1 MPFAGWLTLA
11 VTVGAL
17 VAMASGRISAD
28 RALLAA
34 LILLVITGIVEPERA
49 LAGLSNPGVAT
60 VALLF
65 VIAAGVRRSG
75 LLGTVVRHLLGAPA
89 GALGAQLR
97 LMFPVAVLSGFL
109 NNTPIVAMLV
119 PEVRRWGS
127 DRNIAP
133 SYLLIPLSYA
143 TILGGMCTLIGT
155 STNLLIDGLLVDRGY
170 EHLDVFWITPLG
182 VPAALAG
189 LAVIALLGRRLLPE
203 RRAADLPLA
212 DPRRFSAEV
221 LVEARGPLVGKRL
234 GDIVVPGLGAFAPF
248 ELQRGGMLVGAPRSD
263 EVLEA
268 GDILVFTAAAGEV
281 LEIQR
286 VAGLAPIRDPDRGLA
301 GESDFGGRGPKKG
314 PTGTLAEVVVGPTC
328 PLVGHLVGDGSFR
341 REFGAAVV
349 AVAREGERTQPS
361 SLATW
366 TLEPGDTLL
375 VEANGEFIERHRYGS
390 HLVLVSDHGRPTPH
404 ARWHA
409 PYCLL
414 LVLGMAILAATGVTS
429 MLLAAVLASVA
440 MLLAGVAT
448 TDELA
453 ADIEWRVLIAIVAA
467 LGLGGALTDTGAAA
481 NIAHGIV
488 GLGSDSTWVTLALI
502 YLATAITTE
511 FVTNNAAAVLMLP
524 IALDTAKQAGV
535 SELPFIAVVM
545 IAASASFI
553 TPIGYQTNLMV
564 FGPGG
569 YRFGDFLRMGTPVS
583 LAVAITAI
591 LLTPWLWPF

>member
-1 MPFAGWLTLA
+1 MTLAGWLTLA

-17 VAMASGRISAD
+17 LAMASGRISAD

-34 LILLVITGIVEPERA
+34 LAVLLITGTLAPERA

-60 VALLF
+60 VGLLF
-65 VIAAGVRRSG
+65 VVAAGVRRSG
-75 LLGTVVRHLLGAPA
+75 LLGTVVRHLLGAPR

-97 LMFPVAVLSGFL
+97 LTFPVAVLSGFL
-109 NNTPIVAMLV
+109 NNTPIVAMLL

-143 TILGGMCTLIGT
+143 TIVGGMCTLIGT
-155 STNLLIDGLLVDRGY
+155 STNLLIDGLLVERGH
-170 EHLDVFWITPLG
+170 EHLGVFWIAPLG
-182 VPAALAG
+182 VPAALAA
-189 LAVIALLGRRLLPE
+189 LAVIALFGRALLPE

-212 DPRRFSAEV
+212 DPRRFSAEM
-221 LVEARGPLVGKRL
+221 LVEDKGPLVGKRL
-234 GDIVVPGLGAFAPF
+234 GDVAVPGLGAFAPF
-248 ELQRGGMLVGAPRSD
+248 ELQRGGTFVGAPRSD

-268 GDILVFTAAAGEV
+268 GDVLVFTAAAAEV

-286 VAGLAPIRDPDRGLA
+286 VAGLSPIRDP
-301 GESDFGGRGPKKG
+301 EQG
-314 PTGTLAEVVVGPTC
+314 PTGTLAEVVVGPSC

-341 REFGAAVV
+341 RQFGAAVV

-375 VEANGEFIERHRYGS
+375 VEATDDFIERHRYGGD
-390 HLVLVSDHGRPTPH
+390 LVLVSDHGRPTPH
-404 ARWHA
+404 APWHA
-409 PYCLL
+409 PFCL
-414 LVLGMAILAATGVTS
+414 VVVVGMATLAATGLTS
-429 MLLAAVLASVA
+429 MLLAAVIATAA
-440 MLLAGVAT
+440 MLLAQVAT
-448 TDELA
+448 VDELA
-453 ADIEWRVLIAIVAA
+453 SDVEWRVLIAIVAA
-467 LGLGGALTDTGAAA
+467 LGLGSALTDTGAAA
-481 NIAHGIV
+481 AIAHGIV
-488 GLGSDSTWVTLALI
+488 GFGGDSPIVVLALI

-524 IALDTAKQAGV
+524 IALDTAARVGL
-535 SELPFIAVVM
+535 SPYPFIAVVM
-545 IAASASFI
+545 IAASAAFI

-569 YRFGDFLRMGTPVS
+569 YRFGDFVRMGVPVS
-583 LAVAITAI
+583 LAVAISTISMTA
-591 LLTPWLWPF
+591 WLWL

>member
-1 MPFAGWLTLA
+1 MSLAAWLTLA

-17 VAMASGRISAD
+17 VAMASGRASAE

-34 LILLVITGIVEPERA
+34 LTVLLVCGVVEPERA
-49 LAGLSNPGVAT
+49 LSGFSNPGVAT

-65 VIAAGVRRSG
+65 VVAAGVRRSG
-75 LLGTVVRHLLGAPA
+75 LLGTVVRGLLGSPRGPLA
-89 GALGAQLR
+89 AQLR
-97 LMFPVAVLSGFL
+97 LTFPVAGLSAFL
-109 NNTPIVAMLV
+109 NNTPIVAMLL

-133 SYLLIPLSYA
+133 SYLLIPLSYG

-155 STNLLIDGLLVDRGY
+155 STNLLIDGLLVDRGR
-170 EHLDVFWITPLG
+170 EHLGVFWITPLG
-182 VPAALAG
+182 LPAALAG
-189 LAVIALLGRRLLPE
+189 LTVIALLGRRLLPE
-203 RRAADLPLA
+203 RRSADLPLA
-212 DPRRFSAEV
+212 DPRRFSAEM
-221 LVEARGPLVGKRL
+221 LVEDKGPLVGRRL

-248 ELQRGGMLVGAPRSD
+248 ELRRGGMLVGAPRAD

-268 GDILVFTAAAGEV
+268 GDQLVFTAAAAEV

-286 VAGLAPIRDPDRGLA
+286 VAGLSPIR
-301 GESDFGGRGPKKG
+301 GPEHG
-314 PTGTLAEVVVGPTC
+314 PTGTLAEVVVGPSC

-341 REFGAAVV
+341 RQFGAAVV

-375 VEANGEFIERHRYGS
+375 VEATGDFIERHRYGR

-409 PYCLL
+409 PFCLMV
-414 LVLGMAILAATGVTS
+414 VLGMAVLAATGLTS
-429 MLLAAVLASVA
+429 MLLAAIIASAA
-440 MLLAGVAT
+440 MLVAGVAT
-448 TDELA
+448 VDELA
-453 ADIEWRVLIAIVAA
+453 ADIEWRVLLAIVAA
-467 LGLGGALTDTGAAA
+467 LGLGSALTDTGAAA
-481 NIAHGIV
+481 SIAHGIV
-488 GLGSDSTWVTLALI
+488 GLGGDSTWLVLALI

-524 IALDTAKQAGV
+524 IALDTATQAGA
-535 SELPFIAVVM
+535 SELPFIAIVM
-545 IAASASFI
+545 IAASASFV

-569 YRFGDFLRMGTPVS
+569 YRFGDFARMGTPVT
-583 LAVAITAI
+583 LAVASTAI
-591 LLTPWLWPF
+591 LLTPWIWPF

>member
-1 MPFAGWLTLA
+1 
-11 VTVGAL
+11 
-17 VAMASGRISAD
+17 MASGRISAD
-28 RALLAA
+28 RALVAA
-34 LILLVITGIVEPERA
+34 LTVLLITGIVEPDRA

-65 VIAAGVRRSG
+65 VVAAGVRRSG
-75 LLGTVVRHLLGAPA
+75 LLGTVVRHLLGAPS
-89 GALGAQLR
+89 GPLGAQLR
-97 LMFPVAVLSGFL
+97 LITPVAAFSAFL
-109 NNTPIVAMLV
+109 NNTPIVAMLL
-119 PEVRRWGS
+119 PEVRRWGA

-155 STNLLIDGLLVDRGY
+155 STNLLIDGLLTERGY
-170 EHLDVFWITPLG
+170 EHLGIFWIAPLG
-182 VPAALAG
+182 VPAAIAG
-189 LAVIALLGRRLLPE
+189 LCVIALLGRRLLPE

-212 DPRRFSAEV
+212 DPRRFSAEM
-221 LVEARGPLVGKRL
+221 LIEDKGPLVGKRI
-234 GDIVVPGLGAFAPF
+234 GDVAVPGLGAFAPF
-248 ELQRGGMLVGAPRSD
+248 ELRRGAMSISAPRVD

-268 GDILVFTAAAGEV
+268 GDVLLFTAAAAEV

-286 VAGLAPIRDPDRGLA
+286 VAGLSPVRDP
-301 GESDFGGRGPKKG
+301 EHGPS
-314 PTGTLAEVVVGPTC
+314 GTLAEVVVGPSC

-349 AVAREGERTQPS
+349 AVAREGERMQPS
-361 SLATW
+361 GLATW

-375 VEANGEFIERHRYGS
+375 VEATGDFIERHRHGS
-390 HLVLVSDHGRPTPH
+390 DLVLVSDHGRPTPH

-409 PYCLL
+409 PFCLFA
-414 LVLGMAILAATGVTS
+414 VLGMAILAATNLTS
-429 MLLAAVLASVA
+429 MLLAALLASVA
-440 MLLAGVAT
+440 MLLAGVASF
-448 TDELA
+448 DELA
-453 ADIEWRVLIAIVAA
+453 GDIEWRVLIAIVAA
-467 LGLGGALTDTGAAA
+467 LGLGSALTDTGAAA
-481 NIAHGIV
+481 SVAHGIV
-488 GLGSDSTWVTLALI
+488 GLGDDSTFMVLVLI

-524 IALDTAKQAGV
+524 IALDTAAQAGA
-535 SELPFIAVVM
+535 SEYPFIAVVM

-569 YRFGDFLRMGTPVS
+569 YRFGDFMRMGTPVS

-591 LLTPWLWPF
+591 LVTPLLWPF

>member
-1 MPFAGWLTLA
+1 MSLAAALSLT

-17 VAMASGRISAD
+17 AAMASGRMSAD

-34 LILLVITGIVEPERA
+34 LTLLLLCGVITPERA
-49 LAGLSNPGVAT
+49 LDGFSNPGVAT

-65 VIAAGVRRSG
+65 VVAAGVRRSG
-75 LLGTVVRHLLGAPA
+75 LLGTVVRGLLGSPKDP
-89 GALGAQLR
+89 LGAQLR
-97 LMFPVAVLSGFL
+97 LTSPVAVLSAFL
-109 NNTPIVAMLV
+109 NNTPIVAMLL

-155 STNLLIDGLLVDRGY
+155 STNLLIDGLLVDRGR
-170 EHLDVFWITPLG
+170 EHLGIFWITPLG
-182 VPAALAG
+182 FPAAVAG
-189 LAVIALLGRRLLPE
+189 LIVIALLGRRLLPE

-212 DPRRFSAEV
+212 DPRRFSAEM
-221 LVEARGPLVGKRL
+221 LVEDKGPLVGRRL

-248 ELQRGGMLVGAPRSD
+248 ELRRGGMLVGAPRAD

-268 GDILVFTAAAGEV
+268 GDQLVFTAAAAEV

-286 VAGLAPIRDPDRGLA
+286 VAGLSPIRDP
-301 GESDFGGRGPKKG
+301 EHGPS
-314 PTGTLAEVVVGPTC
+314 GTLAEVVVGPSC

-341 REFGAAVV
+341 RQFGAAVV

-375 VEANGEFIERHRYGS
+375 VEATGDFIERHRHGR

-409 PYCLL
+409 PFCLMV
-414 LVLGMAILAATGVTS
+414 VLGMA
-429 MLLAAVLASVA
+429 LLAAIIATAA
-440 MLLAGVAT
+440 MLVAGVAT
-448 TDELA
+448 FDELA
-453 ADIEWRVLIAIVAA
+453 GDVEWRVLIAIVAA
-467 LGLGGALTDTGAAA
+467 LGLGSALTDTGAAA
-481 NIAHGIV
+481 RVAHGIV
-488 GLGSDSTWVTLALI
+488 GLGGDSTYLVLALI

-511 FVTNNAAAVLMLP
+511 LVTNNAAAVLMLP
-524 IALDTAKQAGV
+524 IALDTATQTGS

-545 IAASASFI
+545 IAASASFV

-569 YRFGDFLRMGTPVS
+569 YRFGDFARMGTPVT
-583 LAVAITAI
+583 LAVAITTI
-591 LLTPWLWPF
+591 LLTPWIWPF

>member
-1 MPFAGWLTLA
+1 MSLAGWLTLIVA
-11 VTVGAL
+11 VGAL
-17 VAMASGRISAD
+17 VAMASGRVSAD

-34 LILLVITGIVEPERA
+34 LTVLLITGLLEPERA

-65 VIAAGVRRSG
+65 VVAAGVRRSG
-75 LLGTVVRHLLGAPA
+75 LLGIVVRHLLGAPR

-97 LMFPVAVLSGFL
+97 LTFPVAALSAFL
-109 NNTPIVAMLV
+109 NNTPIVAMLL
-119 PEVRRWGS
+119 PEVRRWGT

-143 TILGGMCTLIGT
+143 TIVGGMCTLIGT

-170 EHLDVFWITPLG
+170 PHLDVFWITPLG
-182 VPAALAG
+182 VPACLAALT
-189 LAVIALLGRRLLPE
+189 VIAVFGRRLLPE

-212 DPRRFSAEV
+212 DPRRFSAEM
-221 LVEARGPLVGKRL
+221 LVEDKGPLVGKRL
-234 GDIVVPGLGAFAPF
+234 ADIVVPGLGAFAPF
-248 ELQRGGMLVGAPRSD
+248 ELQRGDMLIGAPRSD

-268 GDILVFTAAAGEV
+268 GDVLVFTAAAAEV

-286 VAGLAPIRDPDRGLA
+286 VAGLSPVREP
-301 GESDFGGRGPKKG
+301 EPG
-314 PTGTLAEVVVGPTC
+314 PTGTLAEVVVGPSC

-341 REFGAAVV
+341 RQFGAAVI
-349 AVAREGERTQPS
+349 AVAREGEPTQPS

-375 VEANGEFIERHRYGS
+375 VEATGDFIERHRYGRD
-390 HLVLVSDHGRPTPH
+390 LVLVSDHGRPTPH

-409 PYCLL
+409 PFCLAV
-414 LVLGMAILAATGVTS
+414 VLGMALLASTGLTT
-429 MLLAAVLASVA
+429 MLLAAVIATAAL
-440 MLLAGVAT
+440 LLAGVAT
-448 TDELA
+448 VDELA
-453 ADIEWRVLIAIVAA
+453 SDVEWRVLIAIVAA
-467 LGLGGALTDTGAAA
+467 LGVGSALTDTGAAA
-481 NIAHGIV
+481 SIAHGIV
-488 GLGSDSTWVTLALI
+488 GLGGDSTWVVLALI

-524 IALDTAKQAGV
+524 IALDTAAQAGV
-535 SELPFIAVVM
+535 SEFPFIAIVM

-569 YRFGDFLRMGTPVS
+569 YRFGDFVRMGIPVS
-583 LAVAITAI
+583 LTVAITTI
-591 LLTPWLWPF
+591 LLTPLLWPF